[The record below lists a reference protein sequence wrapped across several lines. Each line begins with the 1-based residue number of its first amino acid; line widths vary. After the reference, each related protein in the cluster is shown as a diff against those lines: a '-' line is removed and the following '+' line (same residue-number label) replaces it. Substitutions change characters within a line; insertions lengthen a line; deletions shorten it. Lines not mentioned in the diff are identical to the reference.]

1 MFIQQMSPE
10 ECFKT
15 LSHARL
21 GRLACAKDNQPYI
34 VPIYFAFD
42 QATPEDAYLYGFTT
56 LGQRT
61 EWMRANPR
69 VCVEVDEVA
78 GSDKWESL
86 VVFGNYEELTDA
98 CECASDR
105 QRAVRLLQ
113 EHSMWWEP
121 GVANY
126 VSKSQHDRPKP
137 FAPIFYR
144 IKIHQVTG
152 HRCAGTPMP
161 EQAADAE
168 ISEIRIR
175 GWLRRLLRRVGLK
188 LTT

>member
-1 MFIQQMSPE
+1 MFIQQMSTE

-15 LSHARL
+15 LSHTRL

-56 LGQRT
+56 LGQKT

-69 VCVEVDEVA
+69 VCVEMDEVA
-78 GSDKWESL
+78 GSDKWVSL
-86 VVFGNYEELTDA
+86 VVFGTYEELTDA
-98 CECASDR
+98 CEHASDH
-105 QRAVRLLQ
+105 QRAVKLLQ
-113 EHSMWWEP
+113 EHSVWWEP

-126 VSKSQHDRPKP
+126 VAKALLERPKP
-137 FAPIFYR
+137 FAPVFYR

-152 HRCAGTPMP
+152 HRCGGIAVA
-161 EQAADAE
+161 EADAE
-168 ISEIRIR
+168 ISKIRIR
-175 GWLRRLLRRVGLK
+175 GWLRRLLRSVGIK
-188 LTT
+188 MDG